1 VVIVGFIS
9 GELASDSLLSGLAA
23 IPFPQPTLVAIKRS
37 GPQAKD
43 LPHLLDKRKVQEAS
57 SDAVSVLI
65 LEDRESD
72 FLLITRELKRAGFGI
87 HVQRAETEEQFRA
100 ELRPGL
106 GIILSDY
113 VLGLGFNA
121 LTALEILQESG
132 LDIPLI
138 VLTGAVNEETVVECM
153 KRGAADYL
161 FKDRLIRLGPAVRR
175 ALEESESRRQKRRAE
190 TALRKTSE
198 LLQHL
203 VETIRVIPW
212 ELDLETWSFTYVGPQ
227 AVSLVGYPLEDWLRK
242 GFWDERIRL
251 EDPEALYRLCA
262 GSEAGDHDFDCQ
274 MTSCNG
280 PIVHLHCAAK
290 TTFCDGRA
298 RSLHG
303 FMMDITELKLTQESL
318 ARHSADLAASNAELQ
333 QFAYVASHDLREPL
347 RMVSFYTQ
355 LLAKRYRGK
364 LDSDA
369 DEFIGYAQEGAVRM
383 GELIQNLLDYS
394 RISSWKRETAPTD
407 CEAVF
412 RKSIENLRISITESG
427 ATVDN
432 DPLPVV
438 TGDVSQLGQLFQ
450 NLIGNALKYR
460 SSARPPHIHVSAR
473 EEQAEWLFSVCDNG
487 IGIEPQYFETIF
499 GIFQQLHSRE
509 QYGGTGVGLAI
520 CRRIVERHRGRIWVE
535 SEPDKGATFC
545 FTIPKQQ
552 QSED

>member
-1 VVIVGFIS
+1 MRRSFDMNRVPA
-9 GELASDSLLSGLAA
+9 ASRHS
-23 IPFPQPTLVAIKRS
+23 
-37 GPQAKD
+37 
-43 LPHLLDKRKVQEAS
+43 
-57 SDAVSVLI
+57 VSVLI
-65 LEDRESD
+65 LEDREAD
-72 FLLITRELKRAGFGI
+72 FELITRELQRSGFTAS
-87 HVQRAETEEQFRA
+87 VQRAETEEEFRTQ
-100 ELRPGL
+100 LRAGPD
-106 GIILSDY
+106 IILSDY
-113 VLGLGFNA
+113 VLGLQFNA
-121 LTALEILQESG
+121 LSALEILQESG

-138 VLTGAVNEETVVECM
+138 VLTGVVSEETVVECM
-153 KRGAADYL
+153 KRGASDYL

-190 TALRKTSE
+190 AALRKTSE
-198 LLQHL
+198 RLQHL

-212 ELDLETWSFTYVGPQ
+212 ELDLGTWQFTYVGPQ
-227 AVSLVGYPLEDWLRK
+227 AVSLVGYPLEEWLRK
-242 GFWDERIRL
+242 GFWDEHILL

-262 GSEAGDHDFDCQ
+262 GSEAGDHDFTCR
-274 MTSCNG
+274 MTSDKG
-280 PIVHLHCAAK
+280 ATIHLHCAAK
-290 TTFCDGRA
+290 TTFCEGRA
-298 RSLHG
+298 RALHG

-355 LLAKRYRGK
+355 LLAKRYQGK
-364 LDSDA
+364 LDADA
-369 DEFIGYAQEGAVRM
+369 DEFIGYAQEGASRM

-412 RKSIENLRISITESG
+412 RKSIENLRVAITESG
-427 ATVDN
+427 ATVEN

-450 NLIGNALKYR
+450 NLIGNAIKYR
-460 SSARPPHIHVSAR
+460 SAARPPHIRVSVR

-487 IGIEPQYFETIF
+487 IGIESQYFETIF

-509 QYGGTGVGLAI
+509 EYGGTGVGLAI

-545 FTIPKQQ
+545 FTIPKHQ